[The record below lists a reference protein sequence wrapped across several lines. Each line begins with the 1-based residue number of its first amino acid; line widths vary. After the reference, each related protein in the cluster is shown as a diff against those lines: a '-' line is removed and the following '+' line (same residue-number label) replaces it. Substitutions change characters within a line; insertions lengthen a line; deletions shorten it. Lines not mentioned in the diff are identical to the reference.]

1 MMKQLLILISFLL
14 VSVVTQ
20 AQNKVEMAFDL
31 RSSGKIYVVVLVM
44 LTIFAGVAF
53 FLFSIEGRV
62 RKLEKNQKKQIQK

>member
-1 MMKQLLILISFLL
+1 MKQLLILISFLL

-53 FLFSIEGRV
+53 FLFLIEGRV

>member
-53 FLFSIEGRV
+53 FLFLIEGRV